1 MNKNTEKSA
10 ITELKL
16 KFREKAKKKV
26 EEKDR
31 EIGGEKLGRHRKKRR
46 KNNFDKESTLNNIQR
61 EG

>member
-1 MNKNTEKSA
+1 MNKNTEKSG
-10 ITELKL
+10 ITELEW
-16 KFREKAKKKV
+16 KFREKAEKMV

-31 EIGGEKLGRHRKKRR
+31 EIGGEKLGRYRKKRR